1 MRKKIDE
8 ILLDREIIPLDVA
21 ESLGETFLQ
30 WEIKGVIWS
39 DMVEDLLENG
49 YMIMFD
55 TDDNK
60 AIVSKSFGE
69 QSPEQISKR
78 KDFFRR
84 LFSEIDNKST

>member
-1 MRKKIDE
+1 MDK
-8 ILLDREIIPLDVA
+8 EIIPLDVV
-21 ESLGETFLQ
+21 ESLGEVFLQ
-30 WEIKGVIWS
+30 WEIKGIIWS

-55 TDDNK
+55 TNDGK

-69 QSPEQISKR
+69 QSPELIMQR

-84 LFSEIDNKST
+84 LTKVIDDETKD